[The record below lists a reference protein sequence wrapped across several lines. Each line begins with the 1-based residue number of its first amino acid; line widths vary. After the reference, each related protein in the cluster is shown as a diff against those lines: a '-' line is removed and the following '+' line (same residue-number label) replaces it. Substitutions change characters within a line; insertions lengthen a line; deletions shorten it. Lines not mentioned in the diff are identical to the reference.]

1 MPFKPE
7 MREPMFILDR
17 YIIRNHIGP
26 FFFSLSILTFI
37 FIIDFVLRYIDPF
50 LKKGIDFSVVFQVF
64 ILSLG
69 HMFALIIPMAVLP
82 ATLMAF
88 GNLASE
94 NEITALKSSGISLY
108 RMVMPAVL
116 IAVILTLGM
125 ILYNNMLLPESN
137 HKLRNLLV
145 DIYKKKPSIRIK
157 ENTFIDEFEGHTIY
171 VREKNDKT
179 GEIKDVQI
187 FKNVNKRGALPTTIV
202 AEKGRLI
209 YLEKEHQ
216 LRFELENG
224 EIHEMPVAN
233 DASTYRKTI
242 FKNYI
247 TSIEDVD
254 RSLKRTER
262 QYRGDR
268 EMNVEQMQGRIID
281 IQGDIDVVKMKMNQ
295 AANRQM
301 RLTFAL
307 LDNLKRKREFAK
319 GDSAFAQ
326 AGVLPGG
333 RRAKL
338 QGAPK
343 NFTASKGGR
352 KEYITFKALGSQR
365 DIMRSYF
372 KQINRYQVEIYKKF
386 SIPFACIIFVL
397 IGAPI
402 AIRTG
407 KTGMNTAV
415 GMSICFFLIY
425 YICLI
430 GGEKLAD
437 RMIIHPA
444 AAMWA
449 ANVICGTAGLLLIR
463 STVKEQSMYDISKL
477 NPLRFFNRE
486 PDAPNTR

>member
-1 MPFKPE
+1 
-7 MREPMFILDR
+7 MFILDR

-94 NEITALKSSGISLY
+94 NEITALKSNGVSLY
-108 RMVMPAVL
+108 RMITPAVL
-116 IAVILTLGM
+116 IAALLTLGM

-145 DIYKKKPSIRIK
+145 DIYKKKPSVRIK
-157 ENTFIDEFEGHTIY
+157 ENTFIDEFEGYTIY

-179 GEIKDVQI
+179 GEIKDIQI
-187 FKNVNKRGALPTTIV
+187 FKNVNKRGALPTTII

-209 YLEKEHQ
+209 YLEQEHL

-254 RSLKRTER
+254 RSLQRTER

-268 EMNVEQMQGRIID
+268 EMNVTQMRERILE
-281 IQGDIDVVKMKMNQ
+281 IQGDVDLVKVKMNQ
-295 AANRQM
+295 AADRQISQ
-301 RLTFAL
+301 TFAL
-307 LDNLKRKREFAK
+307 LDPAQRLRRMEEY
-319 GDSAFAQ
+319 DSTAAA
-326 AGVLPGG
+326 AGRLPGG

-343 NFTASKGGR
+343 DFNTSQSGR

-372 KQINRYQVEIYKKF
+372 RQINRYEVEIYKKY

-407 KTGMNTAV
+407 KSGMNTAI
-415 GMSICFFLIY
+415 GMSIFFFLIY

-449 ANVICGTAGLLLIR
+449 ANVLCGAAGLLLIR
-463 STVKEQSMYDISKL
+463 STVKEQSVFDLGKM
-477 NPLRFFNRE
+477 NPLRFLNRK
-486 PDAPNTR
+486 PDATHTR

>member
-1 MPFKPE
+1 
-7 MREPMFILDR
+7 MRILDR

-37 FIIDFVLRYIDPF
+37 FIIDFVLRNIDPF
-50 LKKGIDFSVVFQVF
+50 LKRGISFSIVFQVF

-88 GNLASE
+88 GNLSSE
-94 NEITALKSSGISLY
+94 NEITALKSSGVSLY
-108 RMVMPAVL
+108 RMVAPAVTAAAL
-116 IAVILTLGM
+116 LTVGM

-137 HKLRNLLV
+137 HKLKNLLM

-157 ENTFIDEFEGHTIY
+157 ENTFVDEFEGYTIY
-171 VREKNDKT
+171 VRKKNDKT
-179 GEIKDVQI
+179 GEIRDVQI
-187 FKNVNKRGALPTTIV
+187 FKNINKRGALPTTIV
-202 AEKGRLI
+202 AEKGKLI

-233 DASTYRKTI
+233 DASTYRKTV

-268 EMNVEQMQGRIID
+268 EMSASQMGARILEIRS
-281 IQGDIDVVKMKMNQ
+281 DIDLVKMKMNQ
-295 AANRQM
+295 TANRQIKDV
-301 RLTFAL
+301 LAL
-307 LDNLKRKREFAK
+307 LDPALRTKRLAPA
-319 GDSAFAQ
+319 DSARSSRSAD
-326 AGVLPGG
+326 GRLPDG
-333 RRAKL
+333 RHAKIE
-338 QGAPK
+338 GAPADFK
-343 NFTASKGGR
+343 PSRSSG
-352 KEYITFKALGSQR
+352 KEYITLKALGSQN
-365 DIMRSYF
+365 DILFSYL
-372 KQINRYQVEIYKKF
+372 KQINKYKVEIYKKF

-407 KTGMNTAV
+407 RAGMNTAI
-415 GMSICFFLIY
+415 GMSILFFLIY
-425 YICLI
+425 YVCLI

-437 RMIIHPA
+437 RMLVHPA
-444 AAMWA
+444 VAMWA
-449 ANVICGTAGLLLIR
+449 ANVICGAAGLLLIR
-463 STVKEQSMYDISKL
+463 SSIREQSTFDIGKL
-477 NPLRFFNRE
+477 NPLRLMNRK
-486 PDAPNTR
+486 PDVSNSR